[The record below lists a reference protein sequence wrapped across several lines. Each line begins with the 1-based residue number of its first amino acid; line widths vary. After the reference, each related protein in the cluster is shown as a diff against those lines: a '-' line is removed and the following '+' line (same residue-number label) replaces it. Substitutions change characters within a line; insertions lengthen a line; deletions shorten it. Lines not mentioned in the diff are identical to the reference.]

1 MEYPVGVEMSNTYLS
16 FEVTSAALKL
26 VRDFMLVKEGENVV
40 ITADTSAD
48 FRVVEAVAGAAYSV
62 GANPVI
68 IHYPT
73 SGKAYEEPIRPVAD
87 AVVHADV
94 WIELA
99 YYCSMHTPCFRKAME
114 NGARFTC
121 LNGMDVIMLVNTVG
135 RVDYDVLIE
144 FGEYLTDK
152 VHRSNEVIVTDKN
165 GTNLVGYNQGRGVK
179 HSGQRATKKGYPVML
194 GGQVSWCPVE
204 ETINGKLI
212 FDSALFPP
220 DTLGLLNSNVEL
232 TLEKGVVTKIEGGK
246 DAAIFE
252 KWLNKF
258 NDPNMFRLAH
268 YSIGFNPGVTKPT
281 GRIVEDERLFGC
293 IEMGIGS
300 QGASLM
306 GACWDAA
313 AHTDGIVSKPT
324 ILLDDAKGAYL
335 LTKYLIDTGHRQ
347 IAGVFKADDSQGAER
362 HKGYVKALQEA
373 GMSYQPELVVWFHTE
388 DRKVKPAVMVQ
399 MMLEAELPID
409 AVVCYNDQIAVEVI
423 RMLERIGKKVPE
435 DLSVT
440 GYDDSMIART
450 GPVELT
456 TVSHPQEKLGEM
468 AAELLLELLHGV
480 PPEESRV
487 LRLIEPELVI
497 RKSCMERR

>member
-1 MEYPVGVEMSNTYLS
+1 MEYPIGVEMSNTYLS
-16 FEVTSAALKL
+16 FEVTNAALKL

-73 SGKAYEEPIRPVAD
+73 SGKAFEEPIRPVAD
-87 AVVHADV
+87 AVEHADV

-99 YYCSMHTPCFRKAME
+99 YYCSMHTPCFKKALE

-135 RVDYDVLIE
+135 RVNYDVLIE
-144 FGEYLTDK
+144 FGE
-152 VHRSNEVIVTDKN
+152 
-165 GTNLVGYNQGRGVK
+165 VGYNQGRGVK

-212 FDSALFPP
+212 FDAALFPP

-252 KWLNKF
+252 KWLSKF

-313 AHTDGIVSKPT
+313 SHTDGIVSKPT
-324 ILLDDAKGAYL
+324 ILLD
-335 LTKYLIDTGHRQ
+335 
-347 IAGVFKADDSQGAER
+347 
-362 HKGYVKALQEA
+362 GYKLEENGIYVDPEARKFCKAL
-373 GMSYQPELVVWFHTE
+373 G
-388 DRKVKPAVMVQ
+388 
-399 MMLEAELPID
+399 
-409 AVVCYNDQIAVEVI
+409 VE
-423 RMLERIGKKVPE
+423 
-435 DLSVT
+435 
-440 GYDDSMIART
+440 GY
-450 GPVELT
+450 
-456 TVSHPQEKLGEM
+456 
-468 AAELLLELLHGV
+468 
-480 PPEESRV
+480 
-487 LRLIEPELVI
+487 
-497 RKSCMERR
+497 

>member
-1 MEYPVGVEMSNTYLS
+1 MEYPIGVEMSNTYLS
-16 FEVTSAALKL
+16 FEVTNAALKL

-73 SGKAYEEPIRPVAD
+73 SGKAFEEPIRPVAD
-87 AVVHADV
+87 AVEHADV

-324 ILLDDAKGAYL
+324 ILLD
-335 LTKYLIDTGHRQ
+335 
-347 IAGVFKADDSQGAER
+347 
-362 HKGYVKALQEA
+362 GYKLEENGIYVDPEARKFCKAL
-373 GMSYQPELVVWFHTE
+373 G
-388 DRKVKPAVMVQ
+388 
-399 MMLEAELPID
+399 
-409 AVVCYNDQIAVEVI
+409 VE
-423 RMLERIGKKVPE
+423 
-435 DLSVT
+435 
-440 GYDDSMIART
+440 GY
-450 GPVELT
+450 
-456 TVSHPQEKLGEM
+456 
-468 AAELLLELLHGV
+468 
-480 PPEESRV
+480 
-487 LRLIEPELVI
+487 
-497 RKSCMERR
+497 

>member
-1 MEYPVGVEMSNTYLS
+1 MEYPIGIEMSDKYLS
-16 FEVTSAALKL
+16 FEVTNAALKL

-73 SGKAYEEPIRPVAD
+73 SGKAFEEPIRPVAD
-87 AVVHADV
+87 AVEHADV

-99 YYCSMHTPCFRKAME
+99 YYCSMHTPCFKKALD

-135 RVDYDVLIE
+135 RVNYDVLIE

-152 VHRSNEVIVTDKN
+152 VHRSNEIIVTDNN

-204 ETINGKLI
+204 ETINGKLV
-212 FDSALFPP
+212 FDAALFPP
-220 DTLGLLNSNVEL
+220 DTLGLLSSNVEL
-232 TLEKGVVTKIEGGK
+232 TLENGVVKKIEGGK
-246 DAAIFE
+246 DAEIFE
-252 KWLNKF
+252 KWLAKF
-258 NDPNMFRLAH
+258 DDPNMYRLAH

-313 AHTDGIVSKPT
+313 SHTDGIVSKPT
-324 ILLDDAKGAYL
+324 ILLD
-335 LTKYLIDTGHRQ
+335 
-347 IAGVFKADDSQGAER
+347 
-362 HKGYVKALQEA
+362 GYKLEENGIYMDPESRKFCKALGVA
-373 GMSYQPELVVWFHTE
+373 GY
-388 DRKVKPAVMVQ
+388 
-399 MMLEAELPID
+399 
-409 AVVCYNDQIAVEVI
+409 
-423 RMLERIGKKVPE
+423 
-435 DLSVT
+435 
-440 GYDDSMIART
+440 
-450 GPVELT
+450 
-456 TVSHPQEKLGEM
+456 
-468 AAELLLELLHGV
+468 
-480 PPEESRV
+480 
-487 LRLIEPELVI
+487 
-497 RKSCMERR
+497 